1 MKHNNGIT
9 IHLRD
14 QCVQDFGCPSVNYGM
29 SCEPC
34 FCQSFV
40 VDEAVVMLG
49 VVVLGVM
56 GEAVV
61 MLGVVELGVLV
72 VDKAMLQGVV

>member
-1 MKHNNGIT
+1 MHRISAARLSIT
-9 IHLRD
+9 VCIVSH
-14 QCVQDFGCPSVNYGM
+14 G
-29 SCEPC
+29 

-61 MLGVVELGVLV
+61 MLGVVEPGVLV
-72 VDKAMLQGVV
+72 VDKAILLGVV